1 MEQNGYTARVK
12 DVEDLAAV
20 KSDYQVPP
28 QLQSCHTAIVDGYIV
43 EGHVPVTE
51 IERLATERPDIAGLA
66 VPGMP
71 VGSPGMEVEGVDPQ
85 PFDVIAFDKSGN
97 TEIFASYLGE

>member
-1 MEQNGYTARVK
+1 MEQNGYTTK
-12 DVEDLAAV
+12 VEDVQDLTEV
-20 KSDYQVPP
+20 KSRYQVPI
-28 QLQSCHTAIVDGYIV
+28 QLQSCHTAIVDGYII

-51 IERLATERPDIAGLA
+51 IERLITERPDIAGLA

-85 PFDVIAFDKSGN
+85 PFEVIAFDKSGRI
-97 TEIFASYLGE
+97 EIFASYPGE